1 MIKITR
7 LSAQKKDQSRVNI
20 EVDGEFVTGLSLEE
34 VLKQQLSVGLEVT
47 EQMLSKWKE
56 QDERGKILS
65 KVINF
70 LSYRPR
76 TTREVESRLK
86 TYTEDAN
93 VAAYVMDYLAANN
106 LLDDHS
112 FASWWVSSRKAN
124 HSARVLRQ
132 ELQFKGISQMA
143 INQVLG
149 ETDDRDSLLALIAK
163 KQNHY
168 PDRAKFY
175 RYCLS
180 KGYSYSLVDEVFKEI
195 PDSC

>member
-1 MIKITR
+1 MKITR

-34 VLKQQLSVGLEVT
+34 VLKQQLAVGKEVT
-47 EQMLSKWKE
+47 EQMLSNWKE
-56 QDERGKILS
+56 QDEHGKILG

-76 TTREVESRLK
+76 TTREVATRLK
-86 TYTEDAN
+86 TYTQDPQIAN
-93 VAAYVMDYLAANN
+93 FVMDYLSSHN

-112 FASWWVSSRKAN
+112 FATWWVSSRKAN
-124 HSARVLRQ
+124 HSIRVLRQ
-132 ELQFKGISQMA
+132 ELQYKGILPSA

-149 ETDDRDSLLALIAK
+149 ETSDRDSLIALITK
-163 KQNHY
+163 KQNRY